1 MPLNQ
6 RSSMGAI
13 KFCLGILLLFCNA
26 DFSYR
31 KPRRV
36 FTTGFVCFCMV
47 VAVTELLILT
57 MIYYPPR

>member
-1 MPLNQ
+1 
-6 RSSMGAI
+6 MGAI